1 VVIMSCNCVQEEE
14 VDVRA
19 RMLQR
24 LIKSSRIWDLHHPE
38 EFSRLYPGLEP

>member
-1 VVIMSCNCVQEEE
+1 MSCNCVQEEE

-24 LIKSSRIWDLHHPE
+24 LIKSSRIWDLHHPVHTW
-38 EFSRLYPGLEP
+38 LEDDLKELR